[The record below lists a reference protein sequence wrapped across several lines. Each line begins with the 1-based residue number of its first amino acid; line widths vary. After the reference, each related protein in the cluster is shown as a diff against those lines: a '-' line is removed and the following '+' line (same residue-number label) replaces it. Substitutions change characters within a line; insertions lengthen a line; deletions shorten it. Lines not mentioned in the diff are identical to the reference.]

1 MLVIFKSRAAGE
13 VIMYEENAKP
23 ILDLLGK
30 DVKRGIITAAEMG
43 EAIAKLEVEIARR
56 KKIELLEKV
65 EREAREAK
73 EDYQD
78 ERREIK
84 PDTVTFS
91 ARAFPLLE
99 MFQLAHK
106 KEREIVW
113 GV

>member
-23 ILDLLGK
+23 VLDLLGK
-30 DVKRGIITAAEMG
+30 DVKRGIITAGEMAG
-43 EAIAKLEVEIARR
+43 AIATLEKEIARR
-56 KKIELLEKV
+56 KQIEVQEKA
-65 EREAREAK
+65 EREAKGAK
-73 EDYQD
+73 EDYPD
-78 ERREIK
+78 ERRERK
-84 PDTVTFS
+84 PDPVTFS

-106 KEREIVW
+106 KDREIVW